1 LDAFKENKM
10 QYIVNIT
17 FMKYEGRIK
26 GQCRIRNNYNESWN
40 QWGLNSELIR
50 DTEPIVIKIPFDG

>member
-1 LDAFKENKM
+1 
-10 QYIVNIT
+10 
-17 FMKYEGRIK
+17 MKYEGRIK